1 MFLSRKVVADYIR
14 KGYDLALQGRIQ
26 PDGLDFK
33 ENDYYIRTASGVLPF
48 SIHLS

>member
-1 MFLSRKVVADYIR
+1 MFLSRKSVADYIR

-33 ENDYYIRTASGVLPF
+33 ENDYYIRTASGVF
-48 SIHLS
+48 SLSMSHE